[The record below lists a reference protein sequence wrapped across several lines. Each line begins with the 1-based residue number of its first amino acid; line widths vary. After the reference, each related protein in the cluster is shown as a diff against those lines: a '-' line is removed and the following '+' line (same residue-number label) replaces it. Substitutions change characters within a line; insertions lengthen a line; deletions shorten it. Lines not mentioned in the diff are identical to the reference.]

1 MAFLAFLAVMP
12 AEPPYRLPANMD
24 FERMVRDP
32 TSTAKAIVK
41 YRRAEFTSSARRPKK
56 CSLGTCGATSL

>member
-12 AEPPYRLPANMD
+12 AEPAYRLPANMVL
-24 FERMVRDP
+24 ERMVRDP

-41 YRRAEFTSSARRPKK
+41 YRRAEFRSSARRPKK
-56 CSLGTCGATSL
+56 